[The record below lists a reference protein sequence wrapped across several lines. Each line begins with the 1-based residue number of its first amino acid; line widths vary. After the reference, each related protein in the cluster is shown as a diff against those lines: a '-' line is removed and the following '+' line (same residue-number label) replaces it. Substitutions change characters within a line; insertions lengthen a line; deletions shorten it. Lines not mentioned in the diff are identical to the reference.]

1 MFSGSLGITRDSR
14 YTTPA
19 VISAPR
25 MPRTRSAA
33 SSADTSRYTHTPS
46 GMSAPPMLMRTN
58 PRRISGISP
67 PTNMAAINISAARS
81 LRRILSSTRWPT
93 PSSTS
98 TAEAASKMEP
108 IVIFSA
114 SAKNV
119 CLYRVLHAA
128 NYTIIAHEPVTKGK
142 TVRVPFYSP
151 RFYVIIYINIRT
163 APPRAKGAIAHG
175 STALG

>member
-1 MFSGSLGITRDSR
+1 MFSGSLGITRDNR

-46 GMSAPPMLMRTN
+46 GMSAPPMLMQHQS
-58 PRRISGISP
+58 RRISGIQP
-67 PTNMAAINISAARS
+67 AHKHGRNIISAARS
-81 LRRILSSTRWPT
+81 LRRFIQHALPH

-128 NYTIIAHEPVTKGK
+128 NYTINCA
-142 TVRVPFYSP
+142 
-151 RFYVIIYINIRT
+151 
-163 APPRAKGAIAHG
+163 
-175 STALG
+175 